1 MLQSSNKQTLSLT
14 SYAELKKLRKVHQKF
29 VVFFELLT
37 FTLEGIGKFK
47 QTDPKPDK
55 LDLMDAWPAARAG
68 QGPIIWLHGAR

>member
-1 MLQSSNKQTLSLT
+1 MKSAS
-14 SYAELKKLRKVHQKF
+14 KVRC
-29 VVFFELLT
+29 FFELLT